1 MRIAGIL
8 TLFGYAPFVNSE
20 AVYRLMSRFS
30 KLKGRILDSAQQYVS
45 RYSQHESRLLASNRR
60 LIFGLFELG
69 FDPFFRFREL
79 SL

>member
-20 AVYRLMSRFS
+20 AVRLMSRFS

-45 RYSQHESRLLASNRR
+45 RYSQHESR
-60 LIFGLFELG
+60 
-69 FDPFFRFREL
+69 
-79 SL
+79 